1 MKAKRR
7 GTPLANMLDM
17 LCQNQ
22 FGAFIGLVAGCLA
35 LTAGLTAVTLSRF
48 EALATRAF
56 ANMGAEPLSG
66 AWVAALVAG
75 VCLLASGISAYC
87 FIQWTSDRDVKWLLT
102 VAFAFTG
109 GLGWI
114 VICLGA
120 VVGAALQERVAGRG

>member
-1 MKAKRR
+1 MTPKRR

-17 LCQNQ
+17 LCQSQ
-22 FGAFIGLVAGCLA
+22 LGAFIGLVAGCLT
-35 LTAGLTAVTLSRF
+35 LTAGLTIVTLGRV
-48 EALATRAF
+48 ETLAAHAF

-66 AWVAALVAG
+66 AWVTALVAG

-102 VAFAFTG
+102 VAFLLTG

-114 VICLGA
+114 LICLGA
-120 VVGAALQERVAGRG
+120 VLGAWAQENLTDRG